1 MSTAVLIPAGDF
13 DDDSDAEFWSIV
25 EFRPDPEPAPV
36 PEPEPESDSPRRPVL
51 RPSRAAERRE
61 GREQI
66 ERGLGI
72 NRHRKSDREV

>member
-13 DDDSDAEFWSIV
+13 DDDGDAEFEAIV
-25 EFRPDPEPAPV
+25 ANFSLR
-36 PEPEPESDSPRRPVL
+36 

-72 NRHRKSDREV
+72 NRHRKTEREV